1 MLERIRNLLF
11 LRSNLARLFLADFI
25 VRGFYQI
32 GKTPLLPLF
41 AASIGAG
48 ELIIGFIVSVST
60 MTGMLLK
67 PVFGILSDRWGRK
80 VWLLVATI
88 LFSGMPFLYQFVTT
102 EQELMV
108 LRLFHG
114 ISTAIFGPV
123 SLAYVAGINA
133 KNLGERIAHFG
144 ISRLLASLL
153 APLIAGVLL
162 TFLDFQTVF
171 LLIGFCSLLA
181 MIPIFFL
188 SEKHVTKP
196 QKQVS
201 IANQFY
207 SSFKYSVGISA
218 IWLAGFL
225 ELMVYLTIYAVK
237 AFLPL
242 FIISQEGGTVLQAGL
257 FFFVQELSHIIFR
270 PVGGRLSDRNSQSIV
285 IIIGMISIS
294 IGLCLLTN
302 LPDNLL
308 LISAILFGVG
318 QGLIFPSSVSLLSKK
333 THDAHIGAAMGLY
346 GALRNLGKVIGPV
359 IAGTMLSLYSYTTV
373 FYTFAGLITLT
384 LLFILKFWLKEK
396 SSIVSMIK

>member
-1 MLERIRNLLF
+1 M
-11 LRSNLARLFLADFI
+11 
-25 VRGFYQI
+25 RGFYQI

-60 MTGMLLK
+60 MTGILLK

-80 VWLLVATI
+80 VWLLVATM

-133 KNLGERIAHFG
+133 RGLGTRIAYFG
-144 ISRLLASLL
+144 MSRLLASLI
-153 APLIAGVLL
+153 APLIAGILL

-171 LLIGFCSLLA
+171 LLIGFCSLFG
-181 MIPIFFL
+181 MVPIFLL
-188 SEKHVTKP
+188 SETQTEKHR
-196 QKQVS
+196 KQVS
-201 IANQFY
+201 IINHFFN
-207 SSFKYSVGISA
+207 SFKYSIKIPA

-242 FIISQEGGTVLQAGL
+242 FIISHEGGTVLQAGL
-257 FFFVQELSHIIFR
+257 FFFMQELAHVLFR
-270 PVGGRLSDRNSQSIV
+270 PVGGKLSDKYGQSL
-285 IIIGMISIS
+285 IIIFGMVLLSL
-294 IGLCLLTN
+294 GLYLLTN
-302 LPDNLL
+302 PTDNLFL
-308 LISAILFGVG
+308 LSAILFGIG
-318 QGLIFPSSVSLLSKK
+318 QGLIFPSSVALLSKS
-333 THDAHIGAAMGLY
+333 ARGNFLGAAMGFY
-346 GALRNLGKVIGPV
+346 GALRNFGKVIGPI
-359 IAGTMLSLYSYTTV
+359 IAGILLSVFSYAIV
-373 FYTFAGLITLT
+373 FNILAGIIILA
-384 LLFILKFWLKEK
+384 LLVFVLFWYKEK
-396 SSIVSMIK
+396 KDEKV

>member
-1 MLERIRNLLF
+1 MLDSIRNLLF

-88 LFSGMPFLYQFVTT
+88 LFSGTPFLYQFVTT

-133 KNLGERIAHFG
+133 RGLGARIAYFG
-144 ISRLLASLL
+144 MSRLLASLT
-153 APLIAGVLL
+153 APLIAGILL
-162 TFLDFQTVF
+162 TFLNFQTVF
-171 LLIGFCSLLA
+171 LLIGFCSLFG
-181 MIPIFFL
+181 MIPIFLL
-188 SEKHVTKP
+188 SENLVEKP
-196 QKQVS
+196 QKKVS
-201 IANQFY
+201 IINYFFTSFNY
-207 SSFKYSVGISA
+207 SIKIPA

-257 FFFVQELSHIIFR
+257 FFFMQELAHVLFR
-270 PVGGRLSDRNSQSIV
+270 PVGGKLSDKYGQPL
-285 IIIGMISIS
+285 IIILGMVLLSL
-294 IGLCLLTN
+294 GLYLLTN
-302 LPDNLL
+302 LTDNLFL
-308 LISAILFGVG
+308 LPAILFGIG
-318 QGLIFPSSVSLLSKK
+318 QGLIFPSSVALLSKS
-333 THDAHIGAAMGLY
+333 ARGNYLGAAMGFY
-346 GALRNLGKVIGPV
+346 GALRNFGKVIGPI
-359 IAGTMLSLYSYTTV
+359 IAGMLLSLFSYATV
-373 FYTFAGLITLT
+373 FNILAGIIMSA
-384 LLFILKFWLKEK
+384 LLVFVLLWYKEK
-396 SSIVSMIK
+396 KEEKV

>member
-1 MLERIRNLLF
+1 MLDSIRNLLF

-88 LFSGMPFLYQFVTT
+88 LFSGTPFLYQFVTT

-133 KNLGERIAHFG
+133 RGLGERIAYFG
-144 ISRLLASLL
+144 MSRLLASLS
-153 APLIAGVLL
+153 APLIAGILL
-162 TFLDFQTVF
+162 TFLNFQTVF
-171 LLIGFCSLLA
+171 LLIGFCSLFG
-181 MIPIFFL
+181 MIPIFLL
-188 SEKHVTKP
+188 SEDLVEKP
-196 QKQVS
+196 QKKVS
-201 IANQFY
+201 IINYFFTSFNY
-207 SSFKYSVGISA
+207 SIKIPA

-257 FFFVQELSHIIFR
+257 FFFMQELAHVLFR
-270 PVGGRLSDRNSQSIV
+270 PVGGKLSDKYGQPL
-285 IIIGMISIS
+285 IIILGMVLLSL
-294 IGLCLLTN
+294 GLYLLTN
-302 LPDNLL
+302 LTDNLFL
-308 LISAILFGVG
+308 LPAILFGIG
-318 QGLIFPSSVSLLSKK
+318 QGLIFPSSVALLSKS
-333 THDAHIGAAMGLY
+333 ARGNYLGAAMGFY
-346 GALRNLGKVIGPV
+346 GALRNFGKVIGPI
-359 IAGTMLSLYSYTTV
+359 IAGMLLSLFSYATV
-373 FYTFAGLITLT
+373 FNILAGIIMSA
-384 LLFILKFWLKEK
+384 LLVFVLLWYKEK
-396 SSIVSMIK
+396 KEEKV

>member
-1 MLERIRNLLF
+1 MLESIRNLLF
-11 LRSNLARLFLADFI
+11 LRSNLARLFFADFI
-25 VRGFYQI
+25 MRGFYQI

-133 KNLGERIAHFG
+133 RGLGERIAYFG
-144 ISRLLASLL
+144 MSRLLASLS
-153 APLIAGVLL
+153 APLIAGILL
-162 TFLDFQTVF
+162 TFLNFQTVF
-171 LLIGFCSLLA
+171 LLIGFCSLFG
-181 MIPIFFL
+181 MIPIFLL
-188 SEKHVTKP
+188 SEDLVEKP
-196 QKQVS
+196 QKKVS
-201 IANQFY
+201 IINYFFTSFNY
-207 SSFKYSVGISA
+207 SIKIPA

-257 FFFVQELSHIIFR
+257 FFFMQELAHVLFR
-270 PVGGRLSDRNSQSIV
+270 PVGGKLSDKYGQPL
-285 IIIGMISIS
+285 IIIFGMVLLSL
-294 IGLCLLTN
+294 GLYLLTN
-302 LPDNLL
+302 LTDNLFL
-308 LISAILFGVG
+308 LPAILFGIG
-318 QGLIFPSSVSLLSKK
+318 QGLIFPSSVALLSKS
-333 THDAHIGAAMGLY
+333 ARGNYLGAAMGFY
-346 GALRNLGKVIGPV
+346 GALRNFGKVIGPI
-359 IAGTMLSLYSYTTV
+359 IAGMLLSVFSYATV
-373 FYTFAGLITLT
+373 FNILAGIIISA
-384 LLFILKFWLKEK
+384 LLVFVLFWYKEK
-396 SSIVSMIK
+396 KDEKV

>member
-1 MLERIRNLLF
+1 MLESIRNLLF

-41 AASIGAG
+41 AATIGAG

-67 PVFGILSDRWGRK
+67 PIFGILSDRWGRK
-80 VWLLVATI
+80 VWLLVSTI

-123 SLAYVAGINA
+123 SLAYVGSINT
-133 KNLGERIAHFG
+133 KNLGTRIAYFG
-144 ISRLLASLL
+144 MSRLLASLL

-171 LLIGFCSLLA
+171 LLIGFCSLFA
-181 MIPIFFL
+181 MVPIFFL
-188 SEKHVTKP
+188 SESHVIKP

-207 SSFKYSVGISA
+207 KSFQYSVKIPA
-218 IWLAGFL
+218 IWLAGLL
-225 ELMVYLTIYAVK
+225 ELMVYLAIYAIK

-242 FIISQEGGTVLQAGL
+242 FIISQEGGTVFWAGL
-257 FFFVQELSHIIFR
+257 FFFVQELTHFIFR
-270 PVGGRLSDRNSQSIV
+270 PVGGSASDRYGQYGV
-285 IIIGMISIS
+285 IFCGMIFIAL
-294 IGLCLLTN
+294 GLCTITSFPLN
-302 LPDNLL
+302 LI
-308 LISAILFGVG
+308 LITAIFLGIG
-318 QGLIFPSSVSLLSKK
+318 QGLIFPSSVALLSKRS
-333 THDAHIGAAMGLY
+333 HHNHLGAAMGLY
-346 GALRNLGKVIGPV
+346 GALRNLGKVIGP
-359 IAGTMLSLYSYTTV
+359 IGAGVLLVMFDYPTV
-373 FYTFAGLITLT
+373 FYIFAALIIIAL
-384 LLFILKFWLKEK
+384 IIAAPFWIK
-396 SSIVSMIK
+396 SNVKS

>member
-1 MLERIRNLLF
+1 MLDSIRNLLF

-48 ELIIGFIVSVST
+48 EVIIGFIVSVST

-88 LFSGMPFLYQFVTT
+88 LFSGTPFLYQFVTT

-133 KNLGERIAHFG
+133 RGLGARIAYFG
-144 ISRLLASLL
+144 MSRLLASLT
-153 APLIAGVLL
+153 APLIAGILL
-162 TFLDFQTVF
+162 TFLNFQTVF
-171 LLIGFCSLLA
+171 LLIGFCSLFG
-181 MIPIFFL
+181 MIPIFLL
-188 SEKHVTKP
+188 SENLVEKP
-196 QKQVS
+196 QKKVS
-201 IANQFY
+201 IINYFFT
-207 SSFKYSVGISA
+207 SFKYSIKIPT

-257 FFFVQELSHIIFR
+257 FFFMQELAHVLFR
-270 PVGGRLSDRNSQSIV
+270 PVGGKLSDKYGQPL
-285 IIIGMISIS
+285 IIIFGMVLLSL
-294 IGLCLLTN
+294 GLYLLTN
-302 LPDNLL
+302 LTDNLFL
-308 LISAILFGVG
+308 LPAILFGIG
-318 QGLIFPSSVSLLSKK
+318 QGLIFPSSVALLSKS
-333 THDAHIGAAMGLY
+333 ARGNYLGAAMGFY
-346 GALRNLGKVIGPV
+346 GALRNFGKVIGPI
-359 IAGTMLSLYSYTTV
+359 IAGMLLSLFSYATV
-373 FYTFAGLITLT
+373 FNILAGIIMSA
-384 LLFILKFWLKEK
+384 LLVFVLLWYKEK
-396 SSIVSMIK
+396 KEEKV

>member
-1 MLERIRNLLF
+1 MLDSIRNLLF

-88 LFSGMPFLYQFVTT
+88 LFSGTPFLYQFVTT

-133 KNLGERIAHFG
+133 RGLGERIAYFG
-144 ISRLLASLL
+144 MSRLLASLS
-153 APLIAGVLL
+153 APLIAGILL
-162 TFLDFQTVF
+162 TFLNFQTVF
-171 LLIGFCSLLA
+171 LLIGFCSLFG
-181 MIPIFFL
+181 MIPIFLL
-188 SEKHVTKP
+188 SEDLVEKP
-196 QKQVS
+196 QKKVS
-201 IANQFY
+201 IINYFFTSFNY
-207 SSFKYSVGISA
+207 SIKIPA

-257 FFFVQELSHIIFR
+257 FFFMQELAHVLFR
-270 PVGGRLSDRNSQSIV
+270 PVGGKLSDKYGQPL
-285 IIIGMISIS
+285 IIIFGMVLLSL
-294 IGLCLLTN
+294 GLYLLTN
-302 LPDNLL
+302 LTDNLFL
-308 LISAILFGVG
+308 LPAILFGIG
-318 QGLIFPSSVSLLSKK
+318 QGLIFPSSVALLSKS
-333 THDAHIGAAMGLY
+333 ARGNYLGAAMGFY
-346 GALRNLGKVIGPV
+346 GALRNFGKVIGPI
-359 IAGTMLSLYSYTTV
+359 IAGMLLSLFSYATV
-373 FYTFAGLITLT
+373 FNILAGIIMSA
-384 LLFILKFWLKEK
+384 LLVFVLLWYKEK
-396 SSIVSMIK
+396 KEEKV

>member
-1 MLERIRNLLF
+1 MLESIRNLLF
-11 LRSNLARLFLADFI
+11 LRSNLALLIISDFI
-25 VRGFYQI
+25 MRGFYQI

-48 ELIIGFIVSVST
+48 ELIIGFIISVST

-80 VWLLVATI
+80 VWLLVATM

-133 KNLGERIAHFG
+133 RGLGTRIAYFG
-144 ISRLLASLL
+144 MSRLIASLI
-153 APLIAGVLL
+153 APLIAGILL

-171 LLIGFCSLLA
+171 LLIGFCSLFG
-181 MIPIFFL
+181 MVPIFLL
-188 SEKHVTKP
+188 SETQTEKHR
-196 QKQVS
+196 KQVS
-201 IANQFY
+201 IINHFFN
-207 SSFKYSVGISA
+207 SFKYSIKIPA

-242 FIISQEGGTVLQAGL
+242 FIISHEGGTVLQAGL
-257 FFFVQELSHIIFR
+257 FFFMQELAHVLFR
-270 PVGGRLSDRNSQSIV
+270 PVGGKLSDKYGQSL
-285 IIIGMISIS
+285 IIIFGMVLLSL
-294 IGLCLLTN
+294 GLYLLTN
-302 LPDNLL
+302 PTDNLFL
-308 LISAILFGVG
+308 LSAILFGIG
-318 QGLIFPSSVSLLSKK
+318 QGLIFPSSVALLSKS
-333 THDAHIGAAMGLY
+333 ARGNFLGAAMGFY
-346 GALRNLGKVIGPV
+346 GALRNFGKVIGPI
-359 IAGTMLSLYSYTTV
+359 IAGILLSVFSYAIV
-373 FYTFAGLITLT
+373 FNILAGIIILA
-384 LLFILKFWLKEK
+384 LLVFVLFWYKEK
-396 SSIVSMIK
+396 KDEKV

>member
-1 MLERIRNLLF
+1 MLESIRNLLF
-11 LRSNLARLFLADFI
+11 LRSNLALLFVSDFI
-25 VRGFYQI
+25 MRGFYQI

-60 MTGMLLK
+60 MTGILLK

-80 VWLLVATI
+80 VWLLVSTM

-133 KNLGERIAHFG
+133 RGLGTRIAYFG
-144 ISRLLASLL
+144 MSRLIASLI
-153 APLIAGVLL
+153 APLIAGILL

-171 LLIGFCSLLA
+171 LLIGFCSLFG
-181 MIPIFFL
+181 MVPIFLL
-188 SEKHVTKP
+188 SETQTEKHR
-196 QKQVS
+196 KQVS
-201 IANQFY
+201 IINHFFN
-207 SSFKYSVGISA
+207 SFKYSIKIPA

-242 FIISQEGGTVLQAGL
+242 FIISHEGGTVLQAGL
-257 FFFVQELSHIIFR
+257 FFFMQELAHVLFR
-270 PVGGRLSDRNSQSIV
+270 PVGGKLSDKYGQSL
-285 IIIGMISIS
+285 IIIFGMVLLSL
-294 IGLCLLTN
+294 GLYLLTN
-302 LPDNLL
+302 PTDNLFL
-308 LISAILFGVG
+308 LSAILFGIG
-318 QGLIFPSSVSLLSKK
+318 QGLIFPSSVALLSKS
-333 THDAHIGAAMGLY
+333 ARGNFLGAAMGFY
-346 GALRNLGKVIGPV
+346 GALRNFGKVIGPI
-359 IAGTMLSLYSYTTV
+359 IAGILLSVFSYAIV
-373 FYTFAGLITLT
+373 FNILAGIIISA
-384 LLFILKFWLKEK
+384 LLVFVLFWYKEK
-396 SSIVSMIK
+396 KDEKV

>member
-1 MLERIRNLLF
+1 MLDSIRNLLF

-133 KNLGERIAHFG
+133 LGLGERIAYFG
-144 ISRLLASLL
+144 MSRLLASLS
-153 APLIAGVLL
+153 APLIAGILL
-162 TFLDFQTVF
+162 TFLNFQTVF
-171 LLIGFCSLLA
+171 LLIGFCSLFG
-181 MIPIFFL
+181 MIPIFLL
-188 SEKHVTKP
+188 SEDLVEKP
-196 QKQVS
+196 QKKVS
-201 IANQFY
+201 IINYFFTSFNY
-207 SSFKYSVGISA
+207 SIKIPA

-257 FFFVQELSHIIFR
+257 FFFMQELAHVLFR
-270 PVGGRLSDRNSQSIV
+270 PVGGKLSDKYGQPL
-285 IIIGMISIS
+285 IIILGMVLLSL
-294 IGLCLLTN
+294 GLYLLTN
-302 LPDNLL
+302 LTDNLFL
-308 LISAILFGVG
+308 LPAILFGIG
-318 QGLIFPSSVSLLSKK
+318 QGLIFPSSVALLSKS
-333 THDAHIGAAMGLY
+333 ARGNYLGAAMGFY
-346 GALRNLGKVIGPV
+346 GALRNFGKVIGPI
-359 IAGTMLSLYSYTTV
+359 IAGMLLSVFSYAIV
-373 FYTFAGLITLT
+373 FNILAGIIISA
-384 LLFILKFWLKEK
+384 LLVFVLFWYKEK
-396 SSIVSMIK
+396 KDEKV

>member
-1 MLERIRNLLF
+1 MLDSIRNLLF

-133 KNLGERIAHFG
+133 RGLGERIAYFG
-144 ISRLLASLL
+144 MSRLLASLS
-153 APLIAGVLL
+153 APLIAGILL
-162 TFLDFQTVF
+162 TFLNFQTVF
-171 LLIGFCSLLA
+171 LLIGFCSLFG
-181 MIPIFFL
+181 MIPIFLL
-188 SEKHVTKP
+188 SEDLVERP
-196 QKQVS
+196 QKKVS
-201 IANQFY
+201 IINYFFTSFNY
-207 SSFKYSVGISA
+207 SIKIPA

-257 FFFVQELSHIIFR
+257 FFFMQELAHVLFR
-270 PVGGRLSDRNSQSIV
+270 PVGGKLSDKYGQPL
-285 IIIGMISIS
+285 IIILGMVLLSL
-294 IGLCLLTN
+294 GLYLLTN
-302 LPDNLL
+302 LTDNLFL
-308 LISAILFGVG
+308 LPAILFGIG
-318 QGLIFPSSVSLLSKK
+318 QGLIFPSSVALLSKS
-333 THDAHIGAAMGLY
+333 ARGNYLGAAMGFY
-346 GALRNLGKVIGPV
+346 GALRNFGKVIGPI
-359 IAGTMLSLYSYTTV
+359 IAGMLLSIFSYATV
-373 FYTFAGLITLT
+373 FNILAVIIILALLIFV
-384 LLFILKFWLKEK
+384 LFWYKEK
-396 SSIVSMIK
+396 KDEKV

>member
-1 MLERIRNLLF
+1 MLESIRNLLF
-11 LRSNLARLFLADFI
+11 LRSNLALLFVSDFI
-25 VRGFYQI
+25 MRGFYQI

-60 MTGMLLK
+60 MTGILLK

-80 VWLLVATI
+80 VWLLVATM

-133 KNLGERIAHFG
+133 RGLGTRIAYFG
-144 ISRLLASLL
+144 MSRLLASLI
-153 APLIAGVLL
+153 APLIAGILL

-171 LLIGFCSLLA
+171 LLIGFCSLFGMA
-181 MIPIFFL
+181 PIFLL
-188 SEKHVTKP
+188 SETQTEKHR
-196 QKQVS
+196 KQVS
-201 IANQFY
+201 IINHFFN
-207 SSFKYSVGISA
+207 SFKYSIKIPA

-242 FIISQEGGTVLQAGL
+242 FIISHEGGTVLQAGL
-257 FFFVQELSHIIFR
+257 FFFMQELAHVLFR
-270 PVGGRLSDRNSQSIV
+270 PVGGKLSDKYGQSL
-285 IIIGMISIS
+285 IIIFGMVLLSL
-294 IGLCLLTN
+294 GLYLLTN
-302 LPDNLL
+302 PTDNLFL
-308 LISAILFGVG
+308 LSAILFGIG
-318 QGLIFPSSVSLLSKK
+318 QGLIFPSSVALLSKS
-333 THDAHIGAAMGLY
+333 ARGNFLGAAMGFY
-346 GALRNLGKVIGPV
+346 GALRNFGKVIGPI
-359 IAGTMLSLYSYTTV
+359 IAGILLSVFSYAIV
-373 FYTFAGLITLT
+373 FNILAGIIILA
-384 LLFILKFWLKEK
+384 LLVFVLFWYKEK
-396 SSIVSMIK
+396 KDEKV

>member
-1 MLERIRNLLF
+1 MLDSIRNLLF

-144 ISRLLASLL
+144 ISRLLASLF

-171 LLIGFCSLLA
+171 LLIGFCSLFG
-181 MIPIFFL
+181 MIPIFLL
-188 SEKHVTKP
+188 SEDLVEKP
-196 QKQVS
+196 QKKVS
-201 IANQFY
+201 IINYFFT
-207 SSFKYSVGISA
+207 SFKYSIKIPT

-257 FFFVQELSHIIFR
+257 FFFMQELAHVLFR
-270 PVGGRLSDRNSQSIV
+270 PVGGKLSDKYGQPL
-285 IIIGMISIS
+285 IIIFGMVLLSL
-294 IGLCLLTN
+294 GLYLLTN
-302 LPDNLL
+302 LTDNLFL
-308 LISAILFGVG
+308 LPAILFGIG
-318 QGLIFPSSVSLLSKK
+318 QGLIFPSSVALLSKS
-333 THDAHIGAAMGLY
+333 ARGNYLGAAMGFY
-346 GALRNLGKVIGPV
+346 GALRNFGKVIGPI
-359 IAGTMLSLYSYTTV
+359 IAGMLLSLFSYATV
-373 FYTFAGLITLT
+373 FNILAGIIMSA
-384 LLFILKFWLKEK
+384 LLVFVLLWYKEK
-396 SSIVSMIK
+396 KEEKV

>member
-1 MLERIRNLLF
+1 MLESIRNLLI
-11 LRSNLARLFLADFI
+11 LRSNLALLFVSDFI
-25 VRGFYQI
+25 MRGFYQI

-48 ELIIGFIVSVST
+48 ELIIGFIISVST

-80 VWLLVATI
+80 LWLLVATI

-133 KNLGERIAHFG
+133 RGLGERIAYFG
-144 ISRLLASLL
+144 MSRLLASLI
-153 APLIAGVLL
+153 APLIAGILL
-162 TFLDFQTVF
+162 TFLNFQTVF
-171 LLIGFCSLLA
+171 LLIGFCSLFG
-181 MIPIFFL
+181 MIPIFL
-188 SEKHVTKP
+188 LTEDLAEKP

-201 IANQFY
+201 IVNHFFN
-207 SSFKYSVGISA
+207 SFKYSIKIPS

-257 FFFVQELSHIIFR
+257 FFFVQELAHVVFR
-270 PVGGRLSDRNSQSIV
+270 PVGGKLSDEYGQSL
-285 IIIGMISIS
+285 IIILGMVLLSL
-294 IGLCLLTN
+294 GLYLLTN
-302 LPDNLL
+302 LTDGLFLL
-308 LISAILFGVG
+308 SAILFGIG
-318 QGLIFPSSVSLLSKK
+318 QGLIFPSSVALLSKS
-333 THDAHIGAAMGLY
+333 ARGNYLGAAMGFY
-346 GALRNLGKVIGPV
+346 GALRNFGKVIGPI
-359 IAGTMLSLYSYTTV
+359 IAGILLSVLSYETV
-373 FYTFAGLITLT
+373 FNILAGTIILALIV
-384 LLFILKFWLKEK
+384 FVPFWLKEK
-396 SSIVSMIK
+396 KDEKV

>member
-1 MLERIRNLLF
+1 MLDSIRNLLF

-88 LFSGMPFLYQFVTT
+88 LFSGTPFLYQFVTT

-133 KNLGERIAHFG
+133 RGLGARIAYFG
-144 ISRLLASLL
+144 MSRLLASLT
-153 APLIAGVLL
+153 APLIAGILL
-162 TFLDFQTVF
+162 TFLNFQTVF
-171 LLIGFCSLLA
+171 LLIGFCSLFG
-181 MIPIFFL
+181 MIPIFLL
-188 SEKHVTKP
+188 SEDLVEKP
-196 QKQVS
+196 QKKVS
-201 IANQFY
+201 IINYFFT
-207 SSFKYSVGISA
+207 SFKYSIKIPT

-257 FFFVQELSHIIFR
+257 FFFMQELAHVLFR
-270 PVGGRLSDRNSQSIV
+270 PVGGKLSDKYGQPL
-285 IIIGMISIS
+285 IIILGMVLLSL
-294 IGLCLLTN
+294 GLYLLTN
-302 LPDNLL
+302 LTDNLFL
-308 LISAILFGVG
+308 LPAILFGIG
-318 QGLIFPSSVSLLSKK
+318 QGLIFPSSVALLSKS
-333 THDAHIGAAMGLY
+333 ARGNYLGAAMGFY
-346 GALRNLGKVIGPV
+346 GALRNFGKVIGPI
-359 IAGTMLSLYSYTTV
+359 IAGMLLSVFSYAIV
-373 FYTFAGLITLT
+373 FNILAGIIISA
-384 LLFILKFWLKEK
+384 LLVFVLFWYKEK
-396 SSIVSMIK
+396 KDEKV

>member
-1 MLERIRNLLF
+1 MLDSIRNLLF

-88 LFSGMPFLYQFVTT
+88 LFSGTPFLYQFVTT

-133 KNLGERIAHFG
+133 RGLGARIAYFG
-144 ISRLLASLL
+144 MSRLLASLT
-153 APLIAGVLL
+153 APLIAGILL
-162 TFLDFQTVF
+162 TFLNFQTVF
-171 LLIGFCSLLA
+171 LLIGFCSLFG
-181 MIPIFFL
+181 MIPIFLL
-188 SEKHVTKP
+188 SENLVEKP
-196 QKQVS
+196 QKKVS
-201 IANQFY
+201 IINYFFT
-207 SSFKYSVGISA
+207 SFKYSIKIPT

-257 FFFVQELSHIIFR
+257 FFFMQELAHVLFR
-270 PVGGRLSDRNSQSIV
+270 PVGGKLSDKYGQPL
-285 IIIGMISIS
+285 IIIFGMVLLSL
-294 IGLCLLTN
+294 GLYLLTN
-302 LPDNLL
+302 LTDNLFL
-308 LISAILFGVG
+308 LPAILFGIG
-318 QGLIFPSSVSLLSKK
+318 QGLIFPSSVALLSKS
-333 THDAHIGAAMGLY
+333 AGGNYLGAAMGFY
-346 GALRNLGKVIGPV
+346 GALRNFGKVIGPI
-359 IAGTMLSLYSYTTV
+359 IAGMLLSLFSYATV
-373 FYTFAGLITLT
+373 FNILAGIIMSA
-384 LLFILKFWLKEK
+384 LLVFVLLWYKEK
-396 SSIVSMIK
+396 KEEKV

>member
-1 MLERIRNLLF
+1 MLDSIRNLLF

-88 LFSGMPFLYQFVTT
+88 LFSGTPFLYQFVTT

-133 KNLGERIAHFG
+133 RGLGARIAYFG
-144 ISRLLASLL
+144 MSRLLASLT
-153 APLIAGVLL
+153 APLIAGILL
-162 TFLDFQTVF
+162 TFLNFQTVF
-171 LLIGFCSLLA
+171 LLIGFCSLFG
-181 MIPIFFL
+181 MIPIFLL
-188 SEKHVTKP
+188 SENLVEKP
-196 QKQVS
+196 QKKVS
-201 IANQFY
+201 IINYFFT
-207 SSFKYSVGISA
+207 SFKYSIKIPT

-257 FFFVQELSHIIFR
+257 FFFMQELAHVLFR
-270 PVGGRLSDRNSQSIV
+270 PVGGKLSDKYGQPL
-285 IIIGMISIS
+285 IIIFGMVLLSL
-294 IGLCLLTN
+294 GLYLLTN
-302 LPDNLL
+302 LTDNLFL
-308 LISAILFGVG
+308 LPAILFGIG
-318 QGLIFPSSVSLLSKK
+318 QGLIFPSSVALLSKS
-333 THDAHIGAAMGLY
+333 ARGNYLGAAMGFY
-346 GALRNLGKVIGPV
+346 GALRNFGKVIGPI
-359 IAGTMLSLYSYTTV
+359 IAGMLLSVFSYAIV
-373 FYTFAGLITLT
+373 FNILAGIIISA
-384 LLFILKFWLKEK
+384 LLVFVLFWYKEK
-396 SSIVSMIK
+396 KDEKV

>member
-1 MLERIRNLLF
+1 MLDSIRNLLF

-88 LFSGMPFLYQFVTT
+88 LFSGTPFLYQFVTT

-133 KNLGERIAHFG
+133 RGLGARIAYFG
-144 ISRLLASLL
+144 MSRLLASLT
-153 APLIAGVLL
+153 APLIAGILL
-162 TFLDFQTVF
+162 TFLNFQTVF
-171 LLIGFCSLLA
+171 LLIGFCSLFG
-181 MIPIFFL
+181 MIPIFLL
-188 SEKHVTKP
+188 SENLVEKP
-196 QKQVS
+196 QKKVS
-201 IANQFY
+201 IINYFFT
-207 SSFKYSVGISA
+207 SFKYSIKIPT

-257 FFFVQELSHIIFR
+257 FFFMQELAHVLFR
-270 PVGGRLSDRNSQSIV
+270 PVGGKLSDKYGQPL
-285 IIIGMISIS
+285 IIILGMVLLSL
-294 IGLCLLTN
+294 GLYLLTN
-302 LPDNLL
+302 LTDNLFL
-308 LISAILFGVG
+308 LPAILFGIG
-318 QGLIFPSSVSLLSKK
+318 QGLIFPSSVALLSKS
-333 THDAHIGAAMGLY
+333 ARGNYLGAAMGFY
-346 GALRNLGKVIGPV
+346 GALRNFGKVIGPI
-359 IAGTMLSLYSYTTV
+359 IAGMLLSVFSYAIV
-373 FYTFAGLITLT
+373 FNILAGIIISA
-384 LLFILKFWLKEK
+384 LLVFVLFWYKEK
-396 SSIVSMIK
+396 KDEKV

>member
-1 MLERIRNLLF
+1 MLDSIRNLLF

-88 LFSGMPFLYQFVTT
+88 LFSGTPFLYQFVTT

-133 KNLGERIAHFG
+133 RGLGARIAYFG
-144 ISRLLASLL
+144 MSRLLASLT
-153 APLIAGVLL
+153 APLIAGILL
-162 TFLDFQTVF
+162 TFLNFQTVF
-171 LLIGFCSLLA
+171 LLIGFCSLSG
-181 MIPIFFL
+181 MIPIFLL
-188 SEKHVTKP
+188 SENLVEKP
-196 QKQVS
+196 QKKVS
-201 IANQFY
+201 IINYFFT
-207 SSFKYSVGISA
+207 SFKYSIKIPT

-257 FFFVQELSHIIFR
+257 FFFMQELAHVLFR
-270 PVGGRLSDRNSQSIV
+270 PVGGKLSDKYGQPL
-285 IIIGMISIS
+285 IIIFGMVLLSL
-294 IGLCLLTN
+294 GLYLLTN
-302 LPDNLL
+302 LTDNLFL
-308 LISAILFGVG
+308 LPAILFGIG
-318 QGLIFPSSVSLLSKK
+318 QGLIFPSSVALLSKS
-333 THDAHIGAAMGLY
+333 ARGNYLGAAMGFY
-346 GALRNLGKVIGPV
+346 GALRNFGKVIGPI
-359 IAGTMLSLYSYTTV
+359 IAGMLLSLFSYATV
-373 FYTFAGLITLT
+373 FNILAGIIMSA
-384 LLFILKFWLKEK
+384 LLVFVLLWYKEK
-396 SSIVSMIK
+396 KEEKV

>member
-1 MLERIRNLLF
+1 MLESIRNLLF
-11 LRSNLARLFLADFI
+11 LRSNLALLIISDFI
-25 VRGFYQI
+25 MRGFYQI
-32 GKTPLLPLF
+32 GKTPLLTLF

-60 MTGMLLK
+60 MTGILLK

-80 VWLLVATI
+80 VWLLVSTM

-133 KNLGERIAHFG
+133 RGLGTRIAYFG
-144 ISRLLASLL
+144 MSRLIASLI
-153 APLIAGVLL
+153 APLIAGILL

-171 LLIGFCSLLA
+171 LLIGFCSLFG
-181 MIPIFFL
+181 MVPIFLL
-188 SEKHVTKP
+188 SETQTEKHR
-196 QKQVS
+196 KQVS
-201 IANQFY
+201 IINHFFN
-207 SSFKYSVGISA
+207 SFKYSIKIPA

-257 FFFVQELSHIIFR
+257 FFFVQELAHVVFR
-270 PVGGRLSDRNSQSIV
+270 PVGGKLSDEYGQSL
-285 IIIGMISIS
+285 IIILGMVLLSL
-294 IGLCLLTN
+294 GLYLLTN
-302 LPDNLL
+302 LTDGLFLL
-308 LISAILFGVG
+308 SAILFG
-318 QGLIFPSSVSLLSKK
+318 
-333 THDAHIGAAMGLY
+333 IGRHKL
-346 GALRNLGKVIGPV
+346 
-359 IAGTMLSLYSYTTV
+359 
-373 FYTFAGLITLT
+373 
-384 LLFILKFWLKEK
+384 
-396 SSIVSMIK
+396 

>member
-1 MLERIRNLLF
+1 MLYSIRNLLF

-133 KNLGERIAHFG
+133 RGLGERIAYFG
-144 ISRLLASLL
+144 MSRLLASLT
-153 APLIAGVLL
+153 APLIAGILL
-162 TFLDFQTVF
+162 TFLNFQTVF
-171 LLIGFCSLLA
+171 LLIGFCSLFG
-181 MIPIFFL
+181 MIPIFLL
-188 SEKHVTKP
+188 SEDLVEKP
-196 QKQVS
+196 QKKVS
-201 IANQFY
+201 IINYFFT
-207 SSFKYSVGISA
+207 SFKYSIKIPT

-257 FFFVQELSHIIFR
+257 FFFMQELAHVLFR
-270 PVGGRLSDRNSQSIV
+270 PVGGKLSDKYGQPL
-285 IIIGMISIS
+285 IIILGMVLLSL
-294 IGLCLLTN
+294 GLYLLTN
-302 LPDNLL
+302 LTDNLFL
-308 LISAILFGVG
+308 LPAILFGIG
-318 QGLIFPSSVSLLSKK
+318 QGLIFPSSVALLSKS
-333 THDAHIGAAMGLY
+333 ARGNYLGAAMGFY
-346 GALRNLGKVIGPV
+346 GALRNFGKVIGPI
-359 IAGTMLSLYSYTTV
+359 IAGILLSVLSYETV
-373 FYTFAGLITLT
+373 FNILAGTIILALIV
-384 LLFILKFWLKEK
+384 FVPFWLKEK
-396 SSIVSMIK
+396 KDEKV

>member
-1 MLERIRNLLF
+1 MLDSIRNLLF

-88 LFSGMPFLYQFVTT
+88 LFSGTPFLYQFVTT

-133 KNLGERIAHFG
+133 RGLGARIAYFG
-144 ISRLLASLL
+144 MSRLLASLT
-153 APLIAGVLL
+153 APLIAGILL
-162 TFLDFQTVF
+162 TFLNFQTVF
-171 LLIGFCSLLA
+171 LLIGFCSLFG
-181 MIPIFFL
+181 MIPIFLL
-188 SEKHVTKP
+188 SENLVEKP
-196 QKQVS
+196 QKKVS
-201 IANQFY
+201 IINYFFT
-207 SSFKYSVGISA
+207 SFKYSIKIPT

-257 FFFVQELSHIIFR
+257 FFFMQELAHVLFR
-270 PVGGRLSDRNSQSIV
+270 PVGGKLSDKYGQPL
-285 IIIGMISIS
+285 IIIFGMVLLSL
-294 IGLCLLTN
+294 GLYLLTN
-302 LPDNLL
+302 LTDNLFL
-308 LISAILFGVG
+308 LPAILFGIG
-318 QGLIFPSSVSLLSKK
+318 QGLIFPSSVALLSKS
-333 THDAHIGAAMGLY
+333 ARGNYLGAAMGFY
-346 GALRNLGKVIGPV
+346 GALRNFGKVIGPI
-359 IAGTMLSLYSYTTV
+359 IAGMLLSLFSYATV
-373 FYTFAGLITLT
+373 FNILAGIIMSA
-384 LLFILKFWLKEK
+384 LLVFVLLWYKEK
-396 SSIVSMIK
+396 KEEKV

>member
-1 MLERIRNLLF
+1 MLEHIRNLLF

-133 KNLGERIAHFG
+133 RGLGERIAYFG
-144 ISRLLASLL
+144 MSRLLASLI
-153 APLIAGVLL
+153 APLIAGILL
-162 TFLDFQTVF
+162 TFLNFQTVF
-171 LLIGFCSLLA
+171 LLIGFCSLFG
-181 MIPIFFL
+181 MIPIFLL
-188 SEKHVTKP
+188 SEDLVEKP
-196 QKQVS
+196 QKKVS
-201 IANQFY
+201 IVNYFFN
-207 SSFKYSVGISA
+207 SFKYSIKIPA

-257 FFFVQELSHIIFR
+257 FFFVQELAHMLLR
-270 PVGGRLSDRNSQSIV
+270 PVGGKLSDKYGQSL
-285 IIIGMISIS
+285 IIIFGMVLLSL
-294 IGLCLLTN
+294 GLYLLTN
-302 LPDNLL
+302 LTDNLFL
-308 LISAILFGVG
+308 LPAILFGIG
-318 QGLIFPSSVSLLSKK
+318 QGLIFPSSVALLSKS
-333 THDAHIGAAMGLY
+333 ARGNYLGAAMGFY
-346 GALRNLGKVIGPV
+346 GALRNFGKVIGPI
-359 IAGTMLSLYSYTTV
+359 IAGILLSVFSYATV
-373 FYTFAGLITLT
+373 FNILAGIIILA
-384 LLFILKFWLKEK
+384 LLVFVPFWHKEK
-396 SSIVSMIK
+396 KDEKV

>member
-1 MLERIRNLLF
+1 MLDSIRNLLF

-133 KNLGERIAHFG
+133 RGLGERIAYFG
-144 ISRLLASLL
+144 MSRLLASLS
-153 APLIAGVLL
+153 APLIAGILL
-162 TFLDFQTVF
+162 TFLNFQTVF
-171 LLIGFCSLLA
+171 LLIGFCSLFG
-181 MIPIFFL
+181 MIPIFLL
-188 SEKHVTKP
+188 SEDLVEKP
-196 QKQVS
+196 QKKVS
-201 IANQFY
+201 IINYFFTSFNY
-207 SSFKYSVGISA
+207 SIKIPA

-257 FFFVQELSHIIFR
+257 FFFMQELAHVLFR
-270 PVGGRLSDRNSQSIV
+270 PVGGKLSDKYGQPL
-285 IIIGMISIS
+285 IIILGMVLLSL
-294 IGLCLLTN
+294 GLYLLTN
-302 LPDNLL
+302 LTDNLFL
-308 LISAILFGVG
+308 LPAILFGIG
-318 QGLIFPSSVSLLSKK
+318 QGLIFPSSVALLSKS
-333 THDAHIGAAMGLY
+333 ARGNYLGAAMGFY
-346 GALRNLGKVIGPV
+346 GALRNFGKVIGPI
-359 IAGTMLSLYSYTTV
+359 IAGMLLSVFSYAIV
-373 FYTFAGLITLT
+373 FNILAGIIISA
-384 LLFILKFWLKEK
+384 LLVFVLFWYKEK
-396 SSIVSMIK
+396 KDEKV

>member
-1 MLERIRNLLF
+1 MLDSIRNLLF

-102 EQELMV
+102 EQELTV

-133 KNLGERIAHFG
+133 RGLGARIAYFG
-144 ISRLLASLL
+144 MSRLLASLT
-153 APLIAGVLL
+153 APLIAGILL
-162 TFLDFQTVF
+162 TFLNFQTVF
-171 LLIGFCSLLA
+171 LLIGFCSLSG
-181 MIPIFFL
+181 MIPIFLL
-188 SEKHVTKP
+188 SENLVEKP
-196 QKQVS
+196 QKKVS
-201 IANQFY
+201 IINYFFT
-207 SSFKYSVGISA
+207 SFKYSIKIPT

-257 FFFVQELSHIIFR
+257 FFFMQELAHVLFR
-270 PVGGRLSDRNSQSIV
+270 PVGGKLSDKYGQPL
-285 IIIGMISIS
+285 IIIFGMVLLSL
-294 IGLCLLTN
+294 GLYLLTN
-302 LPDNLL
+302 LTDNLFL
-308 LISAILFGVG
+308 LPAILFGIG
-318 QGLIFPSSVSLLSKK
+318 QGLIFPSSVALLSKS
-333 THDAHIGAAMGLY
+333 ARGNYLGAAMGFY
-346 GALRNLGKVIGPV
+346 GALRNFGKVIGPI
-359 IAGTMLSLYSYTTV
+359 IAGMLLSLFSYATV
-373 FYTFAGLITLT
+373 FNILAGIIMSA
-384 LLFILKFWLKEK
+384 LLVFVLLWYKEK
-396 SSIVSMIK
+396 KEEKV

>member
-1 MLERIRNLLF
+1 MLESIRNLLF

-88 LFSGMPFLYQFVTT
+88 LFSGTPFLYQFVTT

-133 KNLGERIAHFG
+133 RGLGARIAYFG
-144 ISRLLASLL
+144 MSRLLASLT
-153 APLIAGVLL
+153 APLIAGILL
-162 TFLDFQTVF
+162 TFLNFQTVF
-171 LLIGFCSLLA
+171 LLIGFCSLFG
-181 MIPIFFL
+181 MIPIFL
-188 SEKHVTKP
+188 LTEDLAEKPRK
-196 QKQVS
+196 KVS
-201 IANQFY
+201 IVNHFFN
-207 SSFKYSVGISA
+207 SFKYSIKIPT

-257 FFFVQELSHIIFR
+257 FFFMQELAHVLFR
-270 PVGGRLSDRNSQSIV
+270 PVGGKLSDKYGQPL
-285 IIIGMISIS
+285 IIIFGMVLLSL
-294 IGLCLLTN
+294 GLYLLTN
-302 LPDNLL
+302 LTDNLFL
-308 LISAILFGVG
+308 LPAILFGIG
-318 QGLIFPSSVSLLSKK
+318 QGLIFPSSVALLSKS
-333 THDAHIGAAMGLY
+333 ARGNYLGAAMGFY
-346 GALRNLGKVIGPV
+346 GALRNFGKVIGPI
-359 IAGTMLSLYSYTTV
+359 IAGMLLSLFSYATV
-373 FYTFAGLITLT
+373 FNILAGIIMSA
-384 LLFILKFWLKEK
+384 LLVFVLLWYKEK
-396 SSIVSMIK
+396 KEEKV

>member
-1 MLERIRNLLF
+1 MLDSIRNLLF

-88 LFSGMPFLYQFVTT
+88 LFSGTPFLYQFVTT

-133 KNLGERIAHFG
+133 RGLGERIAYFG
-144 ISRLLASLL
+144 MSRLLASLI
-153 APLIAGVLL
+153 APLIAGILL
-162 TFLDFQTVF
+162 TFLNFQTVF
-171 LLIGFCSLLA
+171 LLIGFCSLFG
-181 MIPIFFL
+181 MIPIFLL
-188 SEKHVTKP
+188 SEDLVEKP
-196 QKQVS
+196 QKKVS
-201 IANQFY
+201 IINYFFTSFNY
-207 SSFKYSVGISA
+207 SIKIPA

-257 FFFVQELSHIIFR
+257 FFFMQELAHVLFR
-270 PVGGRLSDRNSQSIV
+270 PVGGKLSDKYGQPL
-285 IIIGMISIS
+285 IIIFGMVLLSL
-294 IGLCLLTN
+294 GLYLLTN
-302 LPDNLL
+302 LTDNLFL
-308 LISAILFGVG
+308 LPAILFGIG
-318 QGLIFPSSVSLLSKK
+318 QGLIFPSSVALLSKS
-333 THDAHIGAAMGLY
+333 ARGNYLGAAMGFY
-346 GALRNLGKVIGPV
+346 GALRNFGKVIGPI
-359 IAGTMLSLYSYTTV
+359 IAGMLLSLFSYATV
-373 FYTFAGLITLT
+373 FNILAGIIMSA
-384 LLFILKFWLKEK
+384 LLVFVLLWYKEK
-396 SSIVSMIK
+396 KEEKV